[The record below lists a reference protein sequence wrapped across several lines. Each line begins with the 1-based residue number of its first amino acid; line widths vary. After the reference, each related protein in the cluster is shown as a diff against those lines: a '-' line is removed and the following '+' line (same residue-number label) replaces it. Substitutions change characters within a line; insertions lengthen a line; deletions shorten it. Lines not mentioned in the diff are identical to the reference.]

1 MQDFE
6 KLGVFYLGKE
16 YDLEEKRLKDELI
29 LYKSKDLTT
38 HAVIIGMTGSGKTGL
53 GIGIIEEAAIDNIP
67 VIAIDPKGDLG
78 NLALTFP
85 QLRGEDFLPW
95 VNVHEAANKGLSAEE
110 YANNQAELW
119 RKGLSEWGQ
128 DEKRIE
134 RLRNAADVRIY
145 TPGGSAGLGVSLL
158 RSFNAPSREIIND
171 KDAYRDRVDI
181 TTNSL
186 LSLLG
191 FNADPF
197 TSREYILISN
207 IFEHTWSK
215 GQNLDLPEL
224 ISAIQKPPM
233 DKIGVMDVDSFYPSK
248 DRFSLAMM
256 LNSLLASPGFK
267 AWLEGDPMD
276 INRFMYDK
284 DGRPT
289 VSIFSITHL
298 SDSERM
304 FFVTMLL
311 NEVLSWVRSQPGT
324 GSLRAILYM
333 DELFGYLPP
342 IANPPSKAPLLTL
355 LKQARAYGLGLVL
368 STQNPG
374 DLDYKALSNAGTWF
388 IGRLQTER
396 DKERVLAG
404 LEGAAAA
411 GKFDRARTEQILA
424 GLGQRIFYLHSVHND
439 EPVIFSTRWVLSY
452 LSGPLTRDQISSLT
466 SAETV
471 TEKVQTP
478 YDNIPQKQDIDT
490 LNENRTESSKSTP
503 PVLPPQI
510 KQVYLPATGM
520 DPRNIVYVPS
530 VIGAADVLYS
540 NAKLGVSVSKNYTL
554 LAPLHDGPIPL
565 DWSEA
570 EQIEIN
576 LRDLDSGP
584 VEGAHYANFPDAAS
598 NARSY
603 EDWKKLLNQFIRT
616 NLSLKLLFS
625 PALKTLSEPGEDER
639 DFRIRL
645 QHLAHERRDDAMEEI
660 RKKYSSKLDQLE
672 ERHRR
677 AKQAVEQKNAMAAQR
692 KVEAAVSAGTALLG
706 ALLGRKTISATSVSR
721 IGTAVRSTSRA
732 FKSGQ
737 EISGAVET
745 LQSIEAQ
752 IQELQFEFEQQLEKI
767 SANYNMLEE
776 KLESVEIRA
785 ISGNITV
792 HFMGLAWVP
801 EIK

>member
-158 RSFNAPSREIIND
+158 RSFNAPPREIIND

-490 LNENRTESSKSTP
+490 LNDNRTESSKSTP

-745 LQSIEAQ
+745 LQTIEAQ
-752 IQELQFEFEQQLEKI
+752 IQELQLELEQQLEKI

>member
-1 MQDFE
+1 MQ
-6 KLGVFYLGKE
+6 
-16 YDLEEKRLKDELI
+16 I
-29 LYKSKDLTT
+29 T
-38 HAVIIGMTGSGKTGL
+38 
-53 GIGIIEEAAIDNIP
+53 
-67 VIAIDPKGDLG
+67 
-78 NLALTFP
+78 
-85 QLRGEDFLPW
+85 
-95 VNVHEAANKGLSAEE
+95 
-110 YANNQAELW
+110 QAELW

-490 LNENRTESSKSTP
+490 LNDNRTESSKSTP

-692 KVEAAVSAGTALLG
+692 KVEAAVSAGTALWERFLDAKLSARLRFPG
-706 ALLGRKTISATSVSR
+706 LELLSEALHGHSKAARKSAGLLKHFSR
-721 IGTAVRSTSRA
+721 LRLKSR
-732 FKSGQ
+732 
-737 EISGAVET
+737 
-745 LQSIEAQ
+745 
-752 IQELQFEFEQQLEKI
+752 
-767 SANYNMLEE
+767 NYNWNL
-776 KLESVEIRA
+776 S
-785 ISGNITV
+785 SS
-792 HFMGLAWVP
+792 
-801 EIK
+801 

>member
-158 RSFNAPSREIIND
+158 RSFNAPPREIIND

-490 LNENRTESSKSTP
+490 LNDNRTESSKSTP

-752 IQELQFEFEQQLEKI
+752 IQELQLELEQQLEKI

-801 EIK
+801 KEK

>member
-752 IQELQFEFEQQLEKI
+752 IQELQLELEQQLEKI

-801 EIK
+801 KEK

>member
-1 MQDFE
+1 
-6 KLGVFYLGKE
+6 
-16 YDLEEKRLKDELI
+16 
-29 LYKSKDLTT
+29 
-38 HAVIIGMTGSGKTGL
+38 
-53 GIGIIEEAAIDNIP
+53 
-67 VIAIDPKGDLG
+67 
-78 NLALTFP
+78 LTFP

-490 LNENRTESSKSTP
+490 LNDNRTESSKSTP

-752 IQELQFEFEQQLEKI
+752 IQELQLELEQQLEKI

-801 EIK
+801 KEK

>member
-158 RSFNAPSREIIND
+158 RSFNAPPREIIND

-616 NLSLKLLFS
+616 NLSLRLLFS

-752 IQELQFEFEQQLEKI
+752 IQELQLELEQQLEKI

-801 EIK
+801 KEK